1 MADMKAG
8 VKAAVETLDAA
19 ALARQSAAERA
30 DAGTQADLFG
40 AGAGAALD
48 PAEDARLDEQLPL
61 GQSEPARR
69 GPGRPKG
76 ARNRRTTEVADYLV
90 HRYGDPLEGL
100 MVLGMGSLEH
110 TALELHRA
118 IQSLKAQ
125 GVPIARDPK
134 GRELVGVDLNEVL
147 KIKRAA
153 LEAVL
158 PYIHARRAPTDEK
171 GNVALPIMNIG
182 MFAAAPQ
189 GAFEAGKGMSIEDVP
204 YTVRHEE
211 NQGLSD
217 SAGERSHDEAS
228 HDEG

>member
-76 ARNRRTTEVADYLV
+76 ARNRRTAEVADYLV
-90 HRYGDPLEGL
+90 RRYGDPLEGL
-100 MVLGMGSLEH
+100 MSIGLRSTGELIGELKRLGATH
-110 TALELHRA
+110 
-118 IQSLKAQ
+118 SLKL
-125 GVPIARDPK
+125 GGSVMD
-134 GRELVGVDLNEVL
+134 VL
-147 KIKRAA
+147 ALQRQCLEAA
-153 LEAVL
+153 L
-158 PYIHARRAPTDEK
+158 PFIHARRAPVDDR
-171 GNVALPIMNIG
+171 GNPVLPILNVG
-182 MFAAAPQ
+182 LFNGTPARA
-189 GAFEAGKGMSIEDVP
+189 EAGKGMSIEDVP

-217 SAGERSHDEAS
+217 SAGERSHDEVS